1 MPQPAGDGPARPGT
15 AQHGAKGHQPVR
27 PTGEGGTGWLGPA
40 DTTFAARVPSPGAD
54 ESSAVQTLALPA
66 QASPAKSQRD

>member
-1 MPQPAGDGPARPGT
+1 M
-15 AQHGAKGHQPVR
+15 R

-54 ESSAVQTLALPA
+54 ESSAVQTLAPPA